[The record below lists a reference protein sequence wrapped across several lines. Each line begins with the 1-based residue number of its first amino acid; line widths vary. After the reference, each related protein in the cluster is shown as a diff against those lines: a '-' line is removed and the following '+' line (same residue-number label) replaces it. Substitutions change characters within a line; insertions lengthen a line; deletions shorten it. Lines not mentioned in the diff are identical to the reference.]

1 MFNEQKDNKDNVI
14 YKALNSK
21 YVRKWVLQYL
31 LRGWTI
37 DTSGADN
44 RIWTDTN

>member
-31 LRGWTI
+31 LRG
-37 DTSGADN
+37 
-44 RIWTDTN
+44 